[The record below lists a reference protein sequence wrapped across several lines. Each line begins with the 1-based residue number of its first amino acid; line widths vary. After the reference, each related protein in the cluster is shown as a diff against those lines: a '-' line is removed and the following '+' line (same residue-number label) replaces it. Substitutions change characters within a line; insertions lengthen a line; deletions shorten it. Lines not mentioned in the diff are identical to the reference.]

1 MVDSKYKGFKLPKA
15 SFKLVNETLKA
26 LAAKDPYVPKMNKN
40 DFNWDFTNQRGQKV
54 YQTQALSAR
63 RAQSNNFN
71 AKFEMM
77 WSPLLSVDPN
87 TMEKMN
93 ETKENF
99 FSKKLIYKLQ
109 YKTLQM
115 DFNLEYVYKKT

>member
-1 MVDSKYKGFKLPKA
+1 
-15 SFKLVNETLKA
+15 
-26 LAAKDPYVPKMNKN
+26 MNKN
-40 DFNWDFTNQRGQKV
+40 DFNWDFTNQREQKV
-54 YQTQALSAR
+54 YETQTLSAR
-63 RAQSNNFN
+63 RAQSSNFN
-71 AKFEMM
+71 VKFEMM

>member
-99 FSKKLIYKLQ
+99 FSKKTDLQ
-109 YKTLQM
+109 VAVQNPANGLQ
-115 DFNLEYVYKKT
+115 FGVLV